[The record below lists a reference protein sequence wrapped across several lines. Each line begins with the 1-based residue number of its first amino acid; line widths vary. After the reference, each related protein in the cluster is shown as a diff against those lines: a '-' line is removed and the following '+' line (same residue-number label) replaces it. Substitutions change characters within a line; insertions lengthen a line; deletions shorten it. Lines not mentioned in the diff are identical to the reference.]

1 MMSKEK
7 LFNVQLYEK
16 KFKYNYDV
24 MNKIVTNLVSSSPS
38 KLTIETK
45 YVQLTDSNVLDI
57 IESVDDVI
65 DYYRNEDSWKIIEKK
80 YSLNKEYGDFYIRLE
95 HVDDENEDDSK
106 FLYDEGILKYS
117 EDNESYVDKN
127 DNWIYLD
134 SVKVLVFKKGNDNNF
149 ELISKSY
156 IYSKFNV
163 IFENT
168 DKELVDL
175 KLKYELGIRDNIL
188 THILEQ
194 YKFDDM
200 ENLSELLN
208 NIVLSLDISKT
219 IVYKYEKIKEELK
232 LDSNG
237 TNVSVE
243 LTDYSDQKNNI
254 DNKYLETIYLRN
266 SEFLSFIE
274 KIKKSDWQKSIYMLK
289 LNRS

>member
-1 MMSKEK
+1 MSKEK

-57 IESVDDVI
+57 IESVNDVI
-65 DYYRNEDSWKIIEKK
+65 DYYRNEDSWKTIEKK
-80 YSLNKEYGDFYIRLE
+80 YPLNKEYSDFYIRLE
-95 HVDDENEDDSK
+95 HIDDENEDDSK

-127 DNWIYLD
+127 DNWTYLD

-175 KLKYELGIRDNIL
+175 KLKYELGITDNIL
-188 THILEQ
+188 TRILEILEQ

-219 IVYKYEKIKEELK
+219 IIYKYEKIKEELK

-274 KIKKSDWQKSIYMLK
+274 KIKKSD
-289 LNRS
+289 

>member
-1 MMSKEK
+1 MSIKK
-7 LFNVQLYEK
+7 VFNVQLYDK
-16 KFKYNYDV
+16 NYKH
-24 MNKIVTNLVSSSPS
+24 NYSIINEIVNNLIFSSPS
-38 KLTIETK
+38 KITIETK
-45 YVQLTDSNVLDI
+45 YKELTDGNVLDI
-57 IESVDDVI
+57 IESIDDVI
-65 DYYRNEDSWKIIEKK
+65 DYFRNEDSWKIVGNKHSLDKEYSDKK
-80 YSLNKEYGDFYIRLE
+80 YGDIYIRLE
-95 HVDDENEDDSK
+95 HINDENEDDTK
-106 FLYDEGILKYS
+106 FLYDEGILTYS
-117 EDNESYVDKN
+117 EDTESYVDKN

-134 SVKVLVFKKGNDNNF
+134 CVKVLVFKKDKDNNF

-156 IYSKFNV
+156 IYSKFSV

-232 LDSNG
+232 LDTDG
-237 TNVSVE
+237 TNVIVE
-243 LTDYSDQKNNI
+243 LIDYSDQKFDT

-266 SEFLSFIE
+266 SDSLTFME
-274 KIKKSDWQKSIYMLK
+274 KIKKSD
-289 LNRS
+289 

>member
-1 MMSKEK
+1 MSKEK
-7 LFNVQLYEK
+7 VFNVQMYDK
-16 KFKYNYDV
+16 NYKH
-24 MNKIVTNLVSSSPS
+24 NYSIINEIVNNLIFSSPS
-38 KLTIETK
+38 KLTVETK
-45 YVQLTDSNVLDI
+45 YKELTDGNVLDI
-57 IESVDDVI
+57 IESIDDVI
-65 DYYRNEDSWKIIEKK
+65 DYFRNEDSWKIVGNKHSLDKEYSDKK
-80 YSLNKEYGDFYIRLE
+80 YGDIYIRLE
-95 HVDDENEDDSK
+95 HINDENEDDTK
-106 FLYDEGILKYS
+106 FLYDEGILTYS
-117 EDNESYVDKN
+117 EDTESYVDKN

-134 SVKVLVFKKGNDNNF
+134 CVKVLVFKKDKDNNF

-156 IYSKFNV
+156 IYSKFSV

-232 LDSNG
+232 LDTDG
-237 TNVSVE
+237 TNVIVE
-243 LTDYSDQKNNI
+243 LIDYSDQKFDT

-266 SEFLSFIE
+266 SDSLTFME
-274 KIKKSDWQKSIYMLK
+274 KIKKSD
-289 LNRS
+289 

>member
-1 MMSKEK
+1 MSKEK

-266 SEFLSFIE
+266 SDSLTFME
-274 KIKKSDWQKSIYMLK
+274 KIKKSD
-289 LNRS
+289 

>member
-1 MMSKEK
+1 MSKEK
-7 LFNVQLYEK
+7 VFNVQMYDK
-16 KFKYNYDV
+16 NYKH
-24 MNKIVTNLVSSSPS
+24 NYSIINEIVNNLIFSSPS
-38 KLTIETK
+38 KITIETK
-45 YVQLTDSNVLDI
+45 YKELTDGNVLDI

-65 DYYRNEDSWKIIEKK
+65 DYFRNEDSWKIIEKK
-80 YSLNKEYGDFYIRLE
+80 YSLNKEYGDIYIRLE
-95 HVDDENEDDSK
+95 HIDDENEDDSK

-266 SEFLSFIE
+266 SDSLTFME
-274 KIKKSDWQKSIYMLK
+274 KIKKSD
-289 LNRS
+289 

>member
-1 MMSKEK
+1 MSKEK

-65 DYYRNEDSWKIIEKK
+65 DYYRNEDSWKTIEKK
-80 YSLNKEYGDFYIRLE
+80 YPLNKEYSDFYIRLE
-95 HVDDENEDDSK
+95 HIDDENEDDSK

-127 DNWIYLD
+127 DNWTYLD

-175 KLKYELGIRDNIL
+175 KLKYELGITDNIL
-188 THILEQ
+188 TRILEILEQ

-219 IVYKYEKIKEELK
+219 IIYKYEKIKEELK

-274 KIKKSDWQKSIYMLK
+274 KIKKSD
-289 LNRS
+289 

>member
-1 MMSKEK
+1 MSKEK
-7 LFNVQLYEK
+7 VFNVQLYDK
-16 KFKYNYDV
+16 NFKYNYDV
-24 MNKIVTNLVSSSPS
+24 MNEIVNNLIFSSPS
-38 KLTIETK
+38 KLTVETK
-45 YVQLTDSNVLDI
+45 YKELTDGNVLDI
-57 IESVDDVI
+57 IESIDDVI
-65 DYYRNEDSWKIIEKK
+65 DYFRNEDSWKIVGNKHSLDKEYSDKK
-80 YSLNKEYGDFYIRLE
+80 YGDIYIRLE
-95 HVDDENEDDSK
+95 HINDENEDDTK
-106 FLYDEGILKYS
+106 FLYDEGILTYS
-117 EDNESYVDKN
+117 EDTESYVDKN

-134 SVKVLVFKKGNDNNF
+134 CVKVLVFKKDKDNNF

-156 IYSKFNV
+156 IYSIFCV

-194 YKFDDM
+194 YKFDDMENYM

-274 KIKKSDWQKSIYMLK
+274 KIKKSD
-289 LNRS
+289 

>member
-1 MMSKEK
+1 MSKEK
-7 LFNVQLYEK
+7 VFNVQLYDK
-16 KFKYNYDV
+16 NFKYNYDV
-24 MNKIVTNLVSSSPS
+24 MNKIVNDLTFSSPS

-45 YVQLTDSNVLDI
+45 YLQLTDGNVLDVV
-57 IESVDDVI
+57 ESIDDII
-65 DYYRNEDSWKIIEKK
+65 DYLRNEDSWKIVGSKH
-80 YSLNKEYGDFYIRLE
+80 SLDTSNMEYGDIYIRLE
-95 HVDDENEDDSK
+95 HINDENEDDVK
-106 FLYDEGILKYS
+106 FLYSEGILTHS
-117 EDNESYVDKN
+117 EDNESYVDEK

-134 SVKVLVFKKGNDNNF
+134 SVKVLVFKKNNDNNF

-156 IYSKFNV
+156 IYSKFSV

-175 KLKYELGIRDNIL
+175 KLKYELGITDNIL
-188 THILEQ
+188 TRILEQ

-219 IVYKYEKIKEELK
+219 IIYKYEKIKEELK

-266 SEFLSFIE
+266 SDSLTFME
-274 KIKKSDWQKSIYMLK
+274 KIKKSD
-289 LNRS
+289 

>member
-1 MMSKEK
+1 MSKEK
-7 LFNVQLYEK
+7 VFNVQMYDK
-16 KFKYNYDV
+16 NYKH
-24 MNKIVTNLVSSSPS
+24 NYSIINEIVNNLIFSSPS
-38 KLTIETK
+38 KITIETK
-45 YVQLTDSNVLDI
+45 YKELTDGNVLDI

-65 DYYRNEDSWKIIEKK
+65 GYFRDEDSWKILEFREKK
-80 YSLNKEYGDFYIRLE
+80 YSLNKEYGDIYIRLE
-95 HVDDENEDDSK
+95 HIDIDDENEDDTK
-106 FLYDEGILKYS
+106 FLYDEGILTYS
-117 EDNESYVDKN
+117 EDNESYVDEK

-134 SVKVLVFKKGNDNNF
+134 SVKVLVFKKDNDNNF

-156 IYSKFNV
+156 IYSKFCV

-208 NIVLSLDISKT
+208 NIVLSFDISKT

-232 LDSNG
+232 LDTDG
-237 TNVSVE
+237 TNVIVE
-243 LTDYSDQKNNI
+243 LIDYSDQKFDT

-266 SEFLSFIE
+266 SDSLTFME
-274 KIKKSDWQKSIYMLK
+274 KIKKSD
-289 LNRS
+289 

>member
-1 MMSKEK
+1 MSKEK
-7 LFNVQLYEK
+7 VFNVQMYDK
-16 KFKYNYDV
+16 NYKH
-24 MNKIVTNLVSSSPS
+24 NYSIINEIVNNLIFSSPS
-38 KLTIETK
+38 KITIETK
-45 YVQLTDSNVLDI
+45 YKELTDGNVLDI

-65 DYYRNEDSWKIIEKK
+65 NYFRDEDSWKILEFREKK
-80 YSLNKEYGDFYIRLE
+80 YSLNKEYGDIYIRLE
-95 HVDDENEDDSK
+95 HIDIDDENEDDTK
-106 FLYDEGILKYS
+106 FLYDEGILTYS
-117 EDNESYVDKN
+117 EDNESYVDEK

-134 SVKVLVFKKGNDNNF
+134 SVKVLVFKKDNDNNF

-156 IYSKFNV
+156 IYSKFCV

-208 NIVLSLDISKT
+208 NIVLSFDISKT

-232 LDSNG
+232 LDTDG
-237 TNVSVE
+237 TNVIVE
-243 LTDYSDQKNNI
+243 LIDYSDQKFDT

-266 SEFLSFIE
+266 SDSLTFIE
-274 KIKKSDWQKSIYMLK
+274 K
-289 LNRS
+289 N

>member
-24 MNKIVTNLVSSSPS
+24 INKIVTNLVSSSPS

-65 DYYRNEDSWKIIEKK
+65 DYFRNEDSWKIIEKK
-80 YSLNKEYGDFYIRLE
+80 YSLNKEYGDIYIRLE
-95 HVDDENEDDSK
+95 HINDENEDDTK
-106 FLYDEGILKYS
+106 FLYDEGILTYS
-117 EDNESYVDKN
+117 EDTESYVDKN

-134 SVKVLVFKKGNDNNF
+134 CVKVLVFKKDKDNNF

-156 IYSKFNV
+156 IYSKFCV

-194 YKFDDM
+194 YKFDDMENYM

-274 KIKKSDWQKSIYMLK
+274 KIKKSD
-289 LNRS
+289 

>member
-57 IESVDDVI
+57 IESVGDVI
-65 DYYRNEDSWKIIEKK
+65 DYYRNEDSWKTIEKK
-80 YSLNKEYGDFYIRLE
+80 YPLNKEYSDFYIRLE
-95 HVDDENEDDSK
+95 HIDDENEDDSK

-127 DNWIYLD
+127 DNWTYLD

-175 KLKYELGIRDNIL
+175 KLKYELGITDNIL
-188 THILEQ
+188 TRILEILEQ

-219 IVYKYEKIKEELK
+219 IIYKYEKIKEELK

-274 KIKKSDWQKSIYMLK
+274 KIKKSD
-289 LNRS
+289 

>member
-65 DYYRNEDSWKIIEKK
+65 DYYRNEDSWKTIEKK
-80 YSLNKEYGDFYIRLE
+80 YPLNKEYSDFYIRLE
-95 HVDDENEDDSK
+95 HIDDENEDDSK

-127 DNWIYLD
+127 DNWTYLD

-175 KLKYELGIRDNIL
+175 KLKYELGITDNIL
-188 THILEQ
+188 TRILEILEQ

-219 IVYKYEKIKEELK
+219 IIYKYEKIKEELK

-274 KIKKSDWQKSIYMLK
+274 KIKKSD
-289 LNRS
+289 

>member
-1 MMSKEK
+1 MSKEK
-7 LFNVQLYEK
+7 VFNVQMYDK
-16 KFKYNYDV
+16 NYKH
-24 MNKIVTNLVSSSPS
+24 NYSIINEIVNNLIFSSPS
-38 KLTIETK
+38 KITIETK
-45 YVQLTDSNVLDI
+45 YKELTDGNVLDI

-65 DYYRNEDSWKIIEKK
+65 GYFRDEDSWKILEFREKK
-80 YSLNKEYGDFYIRLE
+80 YSLNKEYGDIYIRLE
-95 HVDDENEDDSK
+95 HIDIDDENEDDTK
-106 FLYDEGILKYS
+106 FLYDEGILTYS
-117 EDNESYVDKN
+117 EDNESYVDEK

-134 SVKVLVFKKGNDNNF
+134 SVKVLVFKKDNDNNF

-156 IYSKFNV
+156 IYSKFCV

-208 NIVLSLDISKT
+208 NIVLSFDISKT

-232 LDSNG
+232 LDTDG
-237 TNVSVE
+237 TNVIVE
-243 LTDYSDQKNNI
+243 LIDYSDQKFDT

-266 SEFLSFIE
+266 SDSLTFIE
-274 KIKKSDWQKSIYMLK
+274 K
-289 LNRS
+289 N

>member
-1 MMSKEK
+1 MSKEK
-7 LFNVQLYEK
+7 VFNVQMYDK
-16 KFKYNYDV
+16 NYKH
-24 MNKIVTNLVSSSPS
+24 NYSIINEIVNNLIFSSPS
-38 KLTIETK
+38 KLTVETK
-45 YVQLTDSNVLDI
+45 YKELTDGNVLDI
-57 IESVDDVI
+57 IESIDDVI
-65 DYYRNEDSWKIIEKK
+65 DYFRNEDSWKIVGNKHSLDKEYSDKK
-80 YSLNKEYGDFYIRLE
+80 YGDIYIRLE
-95 HVDDENEDDSK
+95 HINDENEDDTK
-106 FLYDEGILKYS
+106 FLYDEGILTYS
-117 EDNESYVDKN
+117 EDTESYVDKN

-134 SVKVLVFKKGNDNNF
+134 CVKVLVFKKDKDNNF

-156 IYSKFNV
+156 IYSKFSV

-232 LDSNG
+232 LDTDG
-237 TNVSVE
+237 TNVIVE
-243 LTDYSDQKNNI
+243 LIDYSDQKFDT

-266 SEFLSFIE
+266 SDSLTFIE
-274 KIKKSDWQKSIYMLK
+274 K
-289 LNRS
+289 N

>member
-24 MNKIVTNLVSSSPS
+24 INKIVTNLVSSSPS

-65 DYYRNEDSWKIIEKK
+65 DYFRNEDSWKIVGNKHSLDKEYSDKK
-80 YSLNKEYGDFYIRLE
+80 YGDIYIRLE
-95 HVDDENEDDSK
+95 HINDENEDDTK
-106 FLYDEGILKYS
+106 FLYDEGILTYS
-117 EDNESYVDKN
+117 EDTESYVDKN

-134 SVKVLVFKKGNDNNF
+134 CVKVLVFKKDKDNNF

-156 IYSKFNV
+156 IYSKFCV

-194 YKFDDM
+194 YKFDDMENYM

-274 KIKKSDWQKSIYMLK
+274 KIKKSD
-289 LNRS
+289 

>member
-175 KLKYELGIRDNIL
+175 KIKYELGITDNIL
-188 THILEQ
+188 THILLEQ
-194 YKFDDM
+194 YKINDNM
-200 ENLSELLN
+200 ESLSELLN

-274 KIKKSDWQKSIYMLK
+274 KIKKSD
-289 LNRS
+289 

>member
-38 KLTIETK
+38 KLTVETK
-45 YVQLTDSNVLDI
+45 YKELTDGNVLDI
-57 IESVDDVI
+57 IESIDDVI
-65 DYYRNEDSWKIIEKK
+65 DYFRNEDSWKTIEKK
-80 YSLNKEYGDFYIRLE
+80 YPLNKEYSDFYIRLE
-95 HVDDENEDDSK
+95 HIDDENEDDSK
-106 FLYDEGILKYS
+106 FLYDEGILKYG

-175 KLKYELGIRDNIL
+175 KIKYELGITDNIL
-188 THILEQ
+188 THILLEQ
-194 YKFDDM
+194 YKINDNM
-200 ENLSELLN
+200 ESLSELLN

-266 SEFLSFIE
+266 SDSLTFME
-274 KIKKSDWQKSIYMLK
+274 KIKKSD
-289 LNRS
+289 

>member
-1 MMSKEK
+1 MSKEK
-7 LFNVQLYEK
+7 VFNVQMYDK
-16 KFKYNYDV
+16 NYKH
-24 MNKIVTNLVSSSPS
+24 NYSIINEIVNNLIFSSPS
-38 KLTIETK
+38 KITIETK
-45 YVQLTDSNVLDI
+45 YKELTDGNVLDI

-65 DYYRNEDSWKIIEKK
+65 DYFRNEDSWKIIEKK
-80 YSLNKEYGDFYIRLE
+80 YSLNKEYGDIYIRLE
-95 HVDDENEDDSK
+95 HIDDENEDDSK

-243 LTDYSDQKNNI
+243 LTDYSDQK
-254 DNKYLETIYLRN
+254 K
-266 SEFLSFIE
+266 
-274 KIKKSDWQKSIYMLK
+274 
-289 LNRS
+289 